1 MVEMDEMERAIRDR
15 SQTYGFRFAV
25 CALSLWTLYGLFTH
39 FFQSASYNPLPS
51 LLLCGTLLYQIG
63 WESYIKHSMVKDA
76 ESFQEPS
83 ALLRGVFAA
92 AALAVVVIAA
102 GIVFSAGIS

>member
-63 WESYIKHSMVKDA
+63 WESYLKHA

>member
-63 WESYIKHSMVKDA
+63 WESYLKHSMVKDA
-76 ESFQEPS
+76 ESFQEQR
-83 ALLRGVFAA
+83 LLRGVFAA